1 MSVSSPIAWAAGLA
15 EGRLGPERW
24 AVLQQFLRF
33 AMVGVT
39 GMVVDTAVIYG
50 TRGWIGLYW
59 AGALSYLA
67 AATWTWQLN
76 RVWTFR
82 DATRGSIHR
91 QWALFMTVNL
101 VGLTFNRGTY
111 AALVTW
117 STLCHA
123 NPVLAVGAGG
133 LAGMF
138 WNFSLSRRVVFR

>member
-1 MSVSSPIAWAAGLA
+1 MIASGPIAWVAGVA
-15 EGRLGPERW
+15 ETRLGPTRW
-24 AVLQQFLRF
+24 AVVQQFLRF
-33 AMVGVT
+33 GVVGVT

-50 TRGWIGLYW
+50 TRGWLGLYG
-59 AGALSYLA
+59 AGALSYLI

-76 RVWTFR
+76 RCWTFR
-82 DATRGSIHR
+82 GAASGSVHR

-101 VGLTFNRGTY
+101 VGLVFNRGTY
-111 AALVTW
+111 AALVTY
-117 STLCHA
+117 SALCET